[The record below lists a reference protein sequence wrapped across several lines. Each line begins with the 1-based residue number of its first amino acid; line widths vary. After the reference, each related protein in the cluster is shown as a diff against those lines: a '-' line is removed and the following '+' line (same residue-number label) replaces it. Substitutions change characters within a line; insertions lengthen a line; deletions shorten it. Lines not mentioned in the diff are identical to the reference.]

1 MTPSP
6 TAGDQESC
14 AVGLLVECFAPDG
27 TTCEEAFPAGASVN
41 SRPTSLSL
49 RYIGGNC
56 SQSFNQQ
63 EGLFSCQDLVPGGP
77 ATSSPVFI
85 VAMSASLGTTY
96 FVGNVVAGE
105 VFEMT
110 NNGDPLDSVVTIS
123 IFTADFEQTLL
134 QTVLFDISGS
144 IPLLMNDIFGANQ
157 VVGWITAEGVVDST
171 ARTSLRYDYT
181 LSNEGTVPVNL
192 QNLVSNFTEGE
203 FFFSQNVD
211 LGGTVI
217 PVGESLPPVT
227 IQVND
232 VPLDEGRQLFLIE
245 SEVFGLNDVGLQ
257 CSATDE
263 TQTFFGYILPGQELP
278 EAPSTA

>member
-1 MTPSP
+1 
-6 TAGDQESC
+6 
-14 AVGLLVECFAPDG
+14 
-27 TTCEEAFPAGASVN
+27 
-41 SRPTSLSL
+41 
-49 RYIGGNC
+49 
-56 SQSFNQQ
+56 
-63 EGLFSCQDLVPGGP
+63 
-77 ATSSPVFI
+77 VFI

-144 IPLLMNDIFGANQ
+144 IPLLMNDIFGSNQ

-171 ARTSLRYDYT
+171 ARTTLRYDYT

>member
-1 MTPSP
+1 M
-6 TAGDQESC
+6 
-14 AVGLLVECFAPDG
+14 
-27 TTCEEAFPAGASVN
+27 
-41 SRPTSLSL
+41 
-49 RYIGGNC
+49 
-56 SQSFNQQ
+56 
-63 EGLFSCQDLVPGGP
+63 
-77 ATSSPVFI
+77 FI

-171 ARTSLRYDYT
+171 ARTTLRYDYT

-203 FFFSQNVD
+203 FFF
-211 LGGTVI
+211 LRT
-217 PVGESLPPVT
+217 
-227 IQVND
+227 
-232 VPLDEGRQLFLIE
+232 
-245 SEVFGLNDVGLQ
+245 
-257 CSATDE
+257 
-263 TQTFFGYILPGQELP
+263 
-278 EAPSTA
+278 